1 MTSPAVRRSRWWAAV
16 AFLPIL
22 LVLLIGAHSL
32 SDHEL
37 AGHPAMAPGA
47 ASATDASVN
56 PIVSV
61 PDEHPPGP
69 QSAGHLAVTAAV
81 PTVIGLLL
89 LVLLWMRRSDPD
101 SALRASWVAWPS
113 TRRGP
118 PAAAPGVELCEQR
131 V

>member
-1 MTSPAVRRSRWWAAV
+1 MTSPAVRRIRWWAAV

-22 LVLLIGAHSL
+22 LVLLVGAHSL

-37 AGHPAMAPGA
+37 AGHPAVASGA
-47 ASATDASVN
+47 ASATDASVS

-69 QSAGHLAVTAAV
+69 ESAGHLAVTAAV
-81 PTVIGLLL
+81 PTVIGLVLI
-89 LVLLWMRRSDPD
+89 LLWMRRSDPD
-101 SALRASWVAWPS
+101 GALRASWVAWRS
-113 TRRGP
+113 ERRGP
-118 PAAAPGVELCEQR
+118 PTGPRGVQLCVQR